1 VVSASHAYKM
11 RNSSFTVLSERR
23 WGRRAGEQAA
33 LSPGQQ
39 QEVIALVRDND

>member
-1 VVSASHAYKM
+1 VNRWVKRY
-11 RNSSFTVLSERR
+11 REGGFTALSERR

-39 QEVIALVRDND
+39 QEVIALVRNND